1 MCRGYCNTIY
11 QGDGIVA
18 ETGGG
23 IGRARLSRRSV
34 LKYGSIGAA
43 ALGLAACSSAAQP
56 SANSSSGTGGA
67 KSGTLTIWTWAGA
80 SILQSAFNAVKATS
94 KDFAGLTANI
104 QTVAAND
111 YATAEKFSL
120 ALSGGTTL
128 PDILQLNYTEMPQF
142 AAAGVLEELSAV
154 YAPYASDLY
163 AGALQVAKY
172 NGGFYAIPESLN
184 PKLFYYRSDLFAQA
198 GIDPSSIQ
206 TVDDYI
212 AAGTKFHQK
221 FPGQYIMNLNT
232 EPQPYVF
239 GEMISAYAPISFAS
253 PNGDYQIT
261 TNPGFEQVFSFLRQI
276 SDSKIAYP
284 VDDFTTDWP
293 SAIANQKICGFL
305 GADWLDEFVPGYATL
320 SQYGK
325 WKAIPW
331 PALAPMANEQYG
343 SDAGGSLF
351 VVPKGAANSQTAI
364 EFLKQWRLSPDGSL
378 AAFNATGILPVN
390 QTTGPTVIS
399 SLSTAKRPASVSQTD
414 WLELPQHYFGPDYI
428 ATKLEAMNRVKVF
441 GYDPAAVKEWSS
453 IVSDWLTK
461 LLSGSASVSAALAG
475 MQHDMQTQVGNPYSN
490 G

>member
-1 MCRGYCNTIY
+1 M
-11 QGDGIVA
+11 
-18 ETGGG
+18 
-23 IGRARLSRRSV
+23 GRAQLSRRSV
-34 LKYGSIGAA
+34 LKYGSLGAA
-43 ALGLAACSSAAQP
+43 ALGLAACSSSASP
-56 SANSSSGTGGA
+56 SANSAAGTTGA

-94 KDFAGLTANI
+94 KDFAGLKANI

-120 ALSGGTTL
+120 ALSGGTPL
-128 PDILQLNYTEMPQF
+128 PDILQLNYTEVPQF
-142 AAAGVLEELSAV
+142 AAAGTLEELSAI
-154 YAPYASDLY
+154 YAPYSADLY

-172 NGGFYAIPESLN
+172 NGGYYAIPESLN
-184 PKLFYYRSDLFAQA
+184 PKLFYYRSDLFAEA
-198 GIDPSSIQ
+198 KIDPSSIE

-253 PNGDYQIT
+253 SNGDYQIT
-261 TNPGFEQVFSFLRQI
+261 SNPGFEQVFSFLRQI
-276 SDSKIAYP
+276 ADSKIAYP

-293 SAIANQKICGFL
+293 SAIANGKICGYL
-305 GADWLDEFVPGYATL
+305 GADWVDEFIPGYATT

-331 PALAPMANEQYG
+331 PRLSPMADQQYG

-351 VVPKGAANSQTAI
+351 VVPKGATNSQAAI
-364 EFLKQWRLSPDGSL
+364 EFLRQWRLSPDGSL

-390 QTTGPTVIS
+390 RTTASTVIS
-399 SLSTAKRPASVSQTD
+399 SLNTAKRPAGTSQTD
-414 WLELPQHYFGPDYI
+414 WLELPQHYFGSDYI
-428 ATKLEAMNRVKVF
+428 PSKLEAMNRVKVF
-441 GYDPAAVKEWSS
+441 GYDPSAVKEWSS

-490 G
+490 A

>member
-1 MCRGYCNTIY
+1 M
-11 QGDGIVA
+11 
-18 ETGGG
+18 
-23 IGRARLSRRSV
+23 GRAQLSRRSV

-43 ALGLAACSSAAQP
+43 LTVAGCSSTAQP
-56 SANSSSGTGGA
+56 GTSGSSGAGGT
-67 KSGTLTIWTWAGA
+67 KSETLTIWTWAGA
-80 SILQSAFNAVKATS
+80 SIIQSAFNAVKQTS
-94 KDFAGLTANI
+94 KDFTGFNPNI

-120 ALSGGTTL
+120 ALSGGTAL

-142 AAAGVLEELSAV
+142 AAAGVLEELSAA
-154 YAPYASDLY
+154 YAPYSADLY

-172 NGGFYAIPESLN
+172 NGGFYAFPGSLN
-184 PKLFYYRSDLFAQA
+184 AKLFYYRADLFAEA
-198 GIDPSSIQ
+198 KIDPSSIQ
-206 TVDDYI
+206 TVDDFI
-212 AAGTKFHQK
+212 AAGTQFHRK

-253 PNGDYQIT
+253 SAGKYQIT
-261 TNPGFEQVFSFLRQI
+261 SNPGFEQVFSFLRQI

-293 SAIANQKICGFL
+293 SAIQNGKICGFL

-325 WKAIPW
+325 WRAVPW

-351 VVPKGAANSQTAI
+351 VVPKGARNAQAAI

-390 QTTGPTVIS
+390 QTTASAVTSAS
-399 SLSTAKRPASVSQTD
+399 STQKRPAGTSQTA

-428 ATKLEAMNRVKVF
+428 ATKLQAQNWVKVF

-453 IVSDWLTK
+453 IVAGWLTK
-461 LLSGSASVSAALAG
+461 LLSGTSVSAALAG
-475 MQHDMQTQVGNPYSN
+475 MEQDMQTQVGNPYSQA
-490 G
+490 

>member
-1 MCRGYCNTIY
+1 M
-11 QGDGIVA
+11 A
-18 ETGGG
+18 ETGNGM
-23 IGRARLSRRSV
+23 GRAQLSRRSV

-43 ALGLAACSSAAQP
+43 ALGLAACSSNAKPGATG
-56 SANSSSGTGGA
+56 GTGTTVA

-80 SILQSAFNAVKATS
+80 SILQSAFDAVKTTS
-94 KDFAGLTANI
+94 KDFSGWKTNI
-104 QTVAAND
+104 QTVASND

-142 AAAGVLEELSAV
+142 AAAGVLEDLSAA
-154 YAPYASDLY
+154 YGPYSSDLY

-172 NGGFYAIPESLN
+172 NGRFYAFPGSLN
-184 PKLFYYRSDLFAQA
+184 PKLFYYRSDLFAEA
-198 GIDPSSIQ
+198 KIDPSSIH
-206 TVDDYI
+206 TVDDFI
-212 AAGTKFHQK
+212 AAGQKFSK
-221 FPGQYIMNLNT
+221 RFPGQYIVNLNT

-239 GEMISAYAPISFAS
+239 GEMISAYSPISFAS
-253 PNGDYQIT
+253 ATGKYDIT
-261 TNPGFEQVFSFLRQI
+261 TNPGFQHVFSFLRQI
-276 SDSKIAYP
+276 TDSKIAYP

-293 SAIANQKICGFL
+293 AAIKNEKICGYL
-305 GADWLDEFVPGYATL
+305 GADWIDEFLPGYATL

-331 PALAPMANEQYG
+331 PALSPMANEQYG

-351 VVPKGAANSQTAI
+351 VVPKGAKNSQAAI
-364 EFLKQWRLSPDGSL
+364 EYLKQWRLSPAGSL
-378 AAFNATGILPVN
+378 AGFNATGILPVN
-390 QTTGPTVIS
+390 QTTASTVIS
-399 SLSTAKRPASVSQTD
+399 SLSTAKRPASTSQTA

-428 ATKLEAMNRVKVF
+428 ATKLQAMNRVKVF
-441 GYDPAAVKEWSS
+441 GYDPSAVKEWSS

-475 MQHDMQTQVGNPYSN
+475 MQQDMQSQVGNPYSK

>member
-1 MCRGYCNTIY
+1 
-11 QGDGIVA
+11 VA
-18 ETGGG
+18 ETSVGM
-23 IGRARLSRRSV
+23 GRAPLSRRSV

-43 ALGLAACSSAAQP
+43 ALGLAACSGTTG
-56 SANSSSGTGGA
+56 SSGGGA
-67 KSGTLTIWTWAGA
+67 GKPGTLTIWTWAGA
-80 SILQSAFNAVKATS
+80 SVLQSAFNAVKATS
-94 KDFAGLTANI
+94 KDFAGLKASI

-142 AAAGVLEELSAV
+142 AATGALEEVSAA
-154 YAPYASDLY
+154 YGPYSNDLY

-172 NGGFYAIPESLN
+172 NGGFYAFPGSLN
-184 PKLFYYRSDLFAQA
+184 AKLFYYRSDLFAEA
-198 GIDPSSIQ
+198 KIDPSSIQ
-206 TVDDYI
+206 TTDDFI
-212 AAGTKFHQK
+212 AAGRQFQRK

-239 GEMISAYAPISFAS
+239 GEMISSYAPISFAS
-253 PNGDYQIT
+253 SDGKYQIT
-261 TNPGFEQVFSFLRQI
+261 SNPAFEQVFSFLRQI
-276 SDSKIAYP
+276 RDSKIAYP

-293 SAIANQKICGFL
+293 SAIKNQKICGFL

-331 PALAPMANEQYG
+331 PSLSPMASEEYG

-351 VVPKGAANSQTAI
+351 VVPKGAPNSQAAI
-364 EFLKQWRLSPDGSL
+364 EFLKQWRLSPEGSL
-378 AAFNATGILPVN
+378 ASFNANGILPVN
-390 QTTGPTVIS
+390 QTTASSVTS
-399 SLSTAKRPASVSQTD
+399 SLSTAKKPQATSQTD
-414 WLELPQHYFGPDYI
+414 WLELPQHFFGPDYI
-428 ATKLEAMNRVKVF
+428 ATKLQAMNRVKVF

-475 MQHDMQTQVGNPYSN
+475 MQQDMQTQVGNPYSN
-490 G
+490 E

>member
-1 MCRGYCNTIY
+1 M
-11 QGDGIVA
+11 A
-18 ETGGG
+18 ETGNG
-23 IGRARLSRRSV
+23 IGRAQLSRRSV

-43 ALGLAACSSAAQP
+43 ALGLAACSSATP
-56 SANSSSGTGGA
+56 STKGSSGAGA
-67 KSGTLTIWTWAGA
+67 GKSDTLTIWTWAGA
-80 SILQSAFNAVKATS
+80 SVLQAGFNAVKATS
-94 KDFAGLTANI
+94 KDFAGFKANI

-128 PDILQLNYTEMPQF
+128 PDILQLNYTEMPEF
-142 AAAGVLEELSAV
+142 AAHGVLEELSAA
-154 YAPYASDLY
+154 YAPYSADLY

-184 PKLFYYRSDLFAQA
+184 PKLFYYRADLFAEA
-198 GIDPSSIQ
+198 KIDPSSIQ
-206 TVDDYI
+206 TTDDYI
-212 AAGTKFHQK
+212 AAGMQFHRK

-253 PNGDYQIT
+253 PAGKYEIT
-261 TNPGFEQVFSFLRQI
+261 SNPGFEQVFSFLRQI
-276 SDSKIAYP
+276 KDSKIAYP

-293 SAIANQKICGFL
+293 SAIKDEKICGYL
-305 GADWLDEFVPGYATL
+305 GADWVDEFIPGYATL

-331 PALAPMANEQYG
+331 PTLSPMANEQYG

-351 VVPKGAANSQTAI
+351 VVPKGAPNSQAAI
-364 EFLKQWRLSPDGSL
+364 EFLKQWRLSPEGSL
-378 AAFNATGILPVN
+378 ASFNANGILPLN
-390 QTTGPTVIS
+390 KTTASSVIS
-399 SLSTAKRPASVSQTD
+399 SLTTAKRPSATSQTD
-414 WLELPQHYFGPDYI
+414 WLELPQHYFGSDYI
-428 ATKLEAMNRVKVF
+428 ATKLQAMNRVKVF

-461 LLSGSASVSAALAG
+461 LLSGASVSAALAG
-475 MQHDMQTQVGNPYSN
+475 MQQDMQTQVGNPYSN
-490 G
+490 A

>member
-1 MCRGYCNTIY
+1 M
-11 QGDGIVA
+11 A
-18 ETGGG
+18 ETGNGTG
-23 IGRARLSRRSV
+23 SPQLSRRNV
-34 LKYGSIGAA
+34 LKYGSIGAV
-43 ALGLAACSSAAQP
+43 ALGLAACSSTTQP
-56 SANSSSGTGGA
+56 SGTGGSGTGGA
-67 KSGTLTIWTWAGA
+67 KSATLTMWTWAGA
-80 SILQSAFNAVKATS
+80 SILQSAFDAVKATS
-94 KDFAGLTANI
+94 KDFAGFKTNI

-120 ALSGGTTL
+120 ALSGGTAL

-142 AAAGVLEELSAV
+142 AAAGVLEDLSAA
-154 YAPYASDLY
+154 YAPYSADLY

-172 NGGFYAIPESLN
+172 NGAYYAFPQSLN

-198 GIDPSSIQ
+198 NIDPSSIQ
-206 TVDDYI
+206 TTDDFI
-212 AAGTKFHQK
+212 AAGQQFQRK
-221 FPGQYIMNLNT
+221 FPGQYIVNLNT

-239 GEMISAYAPISFAS
+239 GEMISAYSPISFAS
-253 PNGDYQIT
+253 PGGKYQIT
-261 TNPGFEQVFSFLRQI
+261 SNPGFEQVFSFLRQI
-276 SDSKIAYP
+276 HDSKIAYP

-293 SAIANQKICGFL
+293 SAIKNEKICGYL
-305 GADWLDEFVPGYATL
+305 GADWVDEFIPGYATL

-331 PALAPMANEQYG
+331 PTLTPMADQQYG

-351 VVPKGAANSQTAI
+351 VVPKDAPNSQAAI
-364 EFLKQWRLSPDGSL
+364 EFLKQWRLSPAGSL

-390 QTTGPTVIS
+390 RTTASTVIS
-399 SLSTAKRPASVSQTD
+399 SLSTAKRPQATSQTD

-428 ATKLEAMNRVKVF
+428 ATKLQAMNRVKVF

-475 MQHDMQTQVGNPYSN
+475 MQQDMQTQVSNPYASA
-490 G
+490 

>member
-1 MCRGYCNTIY
+1 M
-11 QGDGIVA
+11 A
-18 ETGGG
+18 ETGR
-23 IGRARLSRRSV
+23 GRPQLSRRSV

-43 ALGLAACSSAAQP
+43 ALGLAACGSSGQ
-56 SANSSSGTGGA
+56 SSTSSGSGTGGA
-67 KSGTLTIWTWAGA
+67 TAETLTIWTWAGA

-94 KDFAGLTANI
+94 KDFAGFKTNI

-120 ALSGGTTL
+120 ALSGGTAL

-142 AAAGVLEELSAV
+142 AAAGVLEELSAA
-154 YAPYASDLY
+154 YAPYSADLY

-172 NGGFYAIPESLN
+172 NGAFYAFPESLN
-184 PKLFYYRSDLFAQA
+184 AKLFYYRADLFAEA
-198 GIDPSSIQ
+198 KIDPSSIQ
-206 TVDDYI
+206 TVDDFI
-212 AAGTKFHQK
+212 AAGTQFHRK
-221 FPGQYIMNLNT
+221 FPNQYIMNLNT

-253 PNGDYQIT
+253 PDGKYQIT
-261 TNPGFEQVFSFLRQI
+261 SNPGFEQVFSFLRQI
-276 SDSKIAYP
+276 SDAKIAYP

-293 SAIANQKICGFL
+293 SAIKNGKICGFL

-325 WKAIPW
+325 WKAVPW
-331 PALAPMANEQYG
+331 PALTPMANEQYG

-351 VVPKGAANSQTAI
+351 VVPKGARNGQAAI
-364 EFLKQWRLSPDGSL
+364 EFLKQWRLAPEGSL

-390 QTTGPTVIS
+390 QTTASTVIS
-399 SLSTAKRPASVSQTD
+399 SVSSATRPAATSQTD
-414 WLELPQHYFGPDYI
+414 WLELPQHYFGSDYI
-428 ATKLEAMNRVKVF
+428 ATKLQAMNWVKVF

-453 IVSDWLTK
+453 IVADWLTK

-475 MQHDMQTQVGNPYSN
+475 MQQDMQTQVSNPYAQ

>member
-1 MCRGYCNTIY
+1 
-11 QGDGIVA
+11 VA
-18 ETGGG
+18 ETGDGM
-23 IGRARLSRRSV
+23 GRAQLSRRSV

-43 ALGLAACSSAAQP
+43 AALGLAACSSSASP
-56 SANSSSGTGGA
+56 SGNSSTGTSGVE
-67 KSGTLTIWTWAGA
+67 SGTLTIWTWAGA

-94 KDFAGLTANI
+94 KDFAGLKTNI

-120 ALSGGTTL
+120 ALSGGTPL

-154 YAPYASDLY
+154 YAPYSADLY

-172 NGGFYAIPESLN
+172 NGGYYAFPESLN
-184 PKLFYYRSDLFAQA
+184 PKLFYYRSDLFAEA
-198 GIDPSSIQ
+198 KIDPSSIE

-212 AAGTKFHQK
+212 AAGTKFHQH

-253 PNGDYQIT
+253 SNGDYQIT

-276 SDSKIAYP
+276 ADSKIAYP

-293 SAIANQKICGFL
+293 GAIANEKICGFL
-305 GADWLDEFVPGYATL
+305 GADWLDEFIPGYATP

-331 PALAPMANEQYG
+331 PTLSPMANEQYG

-351 VVPKGAANSQTAI
+351 VVPKGAANSQAAI
-364 EFLKQWRLSPDGSL
+364 EFLKQWRLSPAGSL

-390 QTTGPTVIS
+390 QTTASTVIS
-399 SLSTAKRPASVSQTD
+399 SLNTAKRPASTSQTD
-414 WLELPQHYFGPDYI
+414 WLELPQHYFGTDYI
-428 ATKLEAMNRVKVF
+428 PTKLEAMNRVKVF

-490 G
+490 A

>member
-1 MCRGYCNTIY
+1 M
-11 QGDGIVA
+11 A
-18 ETGGG
+18 ETGDEM
-23 IGRARLSRRSV
+23 GRAQLSRRSV

-43 ALGLAACSSAAQP
+43 ALGLAACSGTAQ
-56 SANSSSGTGGA
+56 SGAKGSSGTGGD
-67 KSGTLTIWTWAGA
+67 TLTIWTWAGA

-94 KDFAGLTANI
+94 KDFAGFKTNI

-142 AAAGVLEELSAV
+142 AAAGVLEELSTV
-154 YAPYASDLY
+154 YAPYSADLY

-172 NGGFYAIPESLN
+172 NNSYYAFPESLN
-184 PKLFYYRSDLFAQA
+184 PKLFYYRSDLFAEA
-198 GIDPSSIQ
+198 KIDPTSI
-206 TVDDYI
+206 TTTEDFI
-212 AAGTKFHQK
+212 AAGTAFHRK
-221 FPGQYIMNLNT
+221 FPSQYIMNLNT

-253 PNGDYQIT
+253 PSGSYQVT
-261 TNPGFEQVFSFLRQI
+261 SNPGFEQVFSFLDQI
-276 SDSKIAYP
+276 ASAKIAYP

-293 SAIANQKICGFL
+293 SAIKNEKICGFL
-305 GADWLDEFVPGYATL
+305 GADWLDEFVPGYATQ

-331 PALAPMANEQYG
+331 PTLSPMANQQYG
-343 SDAGGSLF
+343 SDAGGSVF
-351 VVPKGAANSQTAI
+351 VVPKGAPNSQAAV

-378 AAFNATGILPVN
+378 AAFNATGILPIN
-390 QTTGPTVIS
+390 STTASTVIS
-399 SLSTAKRPASVSQTD
+399 SLSTAKKPASTSQAD

-428 ATKLEAMNRVKVF
+428 ATKLQAMNRVKVF
-441 GYDPAAVKEWSS
+441 GYDPSAVKEWSS
-453 IVSDWLTK
+453 IVSNWLTK
-461 LLSGSASVSAALAG
+461 LLSGRASVSAALAG
-475 MQHDMQTQVGNPYSN
+475 LQQDMQTQVGNPYSN

>member
-1 MCRGYCNTIY
+1 
-11 QGDGIVA
+11 VA
-18 ETGGG
+18 ETGDGMR
-23 IGRARLSRRSV
+23 RAQLSRRSV

-43 ALGLAACSSAAQP
+43 ALGLAACSSSSAQP
-56 SANSSSGTGGA
+56 SSNGSSGTSGA

-80 SILQSAFNAVKATS
+80 SIIQSAFNAVKATS
-94 KDFAGLTANI
+94 TDFAGLKTNI

-154 YAPYASDLY
+154 YAPYSADLY

-172 NGGFYAIPESLN
+172 NGGFYAFPSSLN
-184 PKLFYYRSDLFAQA
+184 AKLFYYRSDLFAEA
-198 GIDPSSIQ
+198 KIDPSSIQ
-206 TVDDYI
+206 TVDDFI
-212 AAGTKFHQK
+212 AAGTKFNKK

-253 PNGDYQIT
+253 PSGAYQIT
-261 TNPGFEQVFSFLRQI
+261 SNPGFEQVFSFLKQI

-293 SAIANQKICGFL
+293 SAIKDQKICGFL

-325 WKAIPW
+325 WSAIPW
-331 PALAPMANEQYG
+331 PALSPMANEQYG

-351 VVPKGAANSQTAI
+351 VVPKGAPNSQAAI
-364 EFLKQWRLSPDGSL
+364 EFLKQWRLSPVGSL
-378 AAFNATGILPVN
+378 AAFNATGILPIN
-390 QTTGPTVIS
+390 QTTAQTVIS
-399 SLSTAKRPASVSQTD
+399 SLSTAKQPASTSRAD
-414 WLELPQHYFGPDYI
+414 WLELPQHYFGSDYI
-428 ATKLEAMNRVKVF
+428 ATKLQAMNSVKVF
-441 GYDPAAVKEWSS
+441 GYDPSAVKEWSS

-461 LLSGSASVSAALAG
+461 LLSGASVSAALAG
-475 MQHDMQTQVGNPYSN
+475 MQQDMETQVGNPYSN
-490 G
+490 A

>member
-1 MCRGYCNTIY
+1 M
-11 QGDGIVA
+11 
-18 ETGGG
+18 
-23 IGRARLSRRSV
+23 GRAQLSRRSV

-43 ALGLAACSSAAQP
+43 ALGLAACGS
-56 SANSSSGTGGA
+56 SSSGGNSTAGTTGA
-67 KSGTLTIWTWAGA
+67 KSGTLTMWTWAGA

-94 KDFAGLTANI
+94 KDFAGLKTNI

-120 ALSGGTTL
+120 ALSGGTAL

-142 AAAGVLEELSAV
+142 AAAGVLEELSAI
-154 YAPYASDLY
+154 YAPYSNDLY

-172 NGGFYAIPESLN
+172 NGGFYAFPESLN
-184 PKLFYYRSDLFAQA
+184 PKLFYYRADLFSQA
-198 GIDPSSIQ
+198 GIDPSSIE

-221 FPGQYIMNLNT
+221 FPGQYIMNLAT

-239 GEMISAYAPISFAS
+239 GEMISAYSPISFAS
-253 PNGDYQIT
+253 SNGDYQIT
-261 TNPGFEQVFSFLRQI
+261 SNPGFEQVFSFLSQI
-276 SDSKIAYP
+276 ADSKIAYP

-293 SAIANQKICGFL
+293 GAIADGKICGYL
-305 GADWLDEFVPGYATL
+305 GADWVDEFIPGYATT

-331 PALAPMANEQYG
+331 PTLSPMADQRYG

-351 VVPKGAANSQTAI
+351 VVPKGAANAQAAI
-364 EFLKQWRLSPDGSL
+364 EFLRQWRLSPDGSL

-390 QTTGPTVIS
+390 QTTASTVIS
-399 SLSTAKRPASVSQTD
+399 SLSTAKRPASTSQTD
-414 WLELPQHYFGPDYI
+414 WLELPQHYFGSDYI
-428 ATKLEAMNRVKVF
+428 ATKLQAMNRVKVF
-441 GYDPAAVKEWSS
+441 GYDPSAVKEWSS

-461 LLSGSASVSAALAG
+461 LLSGSSSVSAALAG
-475 MQHDMQTQVGNPYSN
+475 MQHDMETQVGNPYSN